1 MRSLVLSALLLVPAS
16 AFAGGFGLLVDGGF
30 HADQVYSYTKEANDS
45 YTRNDPET
53 QFNTHGGVGFEVV
66 LGDRDNAVLG
76 VFSGTYVVDAPQ
88 RTPEADASDTDN
100 VVSNVRTS
108 SRAIG
113 EASAGLQWGVLG
125 EPDGKQVT
133 VLTNVG
139 SGLFT
144 TDLTE
149 YVKADVGVGGTWM
162 LSSELQL
169 QGSVNGGFRYRK
181 AFYPTVE
188 MAVGV
193 RYLFD

>member
-1 MRSLVLSALLLVPAS
+1 MRSIVLSALFLAPAP
-16 AFAGGFGLLVDGGF
+16 ALAGGFGLLVGGGF
-30 HADQVYSYTKEANDS
+30 HADRVYSYTKEANES

-53 QFNTHGGVGFEVV
+53 QFNMNGGGGFEIV
-66 LGDRDNAVLG
+66 LGDRDNSVLG
-76 VFSGTYVVDAPQ
+76 IFRGTYVTDAAQ
-88 RTPEADASDTDN
+88 SVPEADDSENTF
-100 VVSNVRTS
+100 SNVRTTT
-108 SRAIG
+108 RAIG

-125 EPDGKQVT
+125 ESDGKQLT
-133 VLTNVG
+133 VLTNLG

-162 LSSELQL
+162 LTSEVQL

-181 AFYPTVE
+181 AFYPTVD
-188 MAVGV
+188 ATVGV

>member
-1 MRSLVLSALLLVPAS
+1 MRSIVLSALFLAPAP
-16 AFAGGFGLLVDGGF
+16 AFAGGFGLLVGGGF
-30 HADQVYSYTKEANDS
+30 HADRVYSYTKEANES

-53 QFNTHGGVGFEVV
+53 QFNMNGGGGFEVV

-76 VFSGTYVVDAPQ
+76 IFRGTYVTDAAQ
-88 RTPEADASDTDN
+88 SVPEADNADN
-100 VVSNVRTS
+100 TYSNVRTT

-113 EASAGLQWGVLG
+113 EASAGLQWGLLG
-125 EPDGKQVT
+125 EPDGKQLT
-133 VLTNVG
+133 LLTNVG

-162 LSSELQL
+162 LTSEVQL

-181 AFYPTVE
+181 AFYPTVD
-188 MAVGV
+188 ATVGV